1 MLYNTCTR
9 KKNLFRESIKMKIFL
24 LFTIIFP
31 KIDMNVVKT
40 ISSNLLTYI
49 REKKRFPLAKAAAIA
64 EC

>member
-1 MLYNTCTR
+1 
-9 KKNLFRESIKMKIFL
+9 MKIFL

-49 REKKRFPLAKAAAIA
+49 RAKKRFPLAKAAAIA